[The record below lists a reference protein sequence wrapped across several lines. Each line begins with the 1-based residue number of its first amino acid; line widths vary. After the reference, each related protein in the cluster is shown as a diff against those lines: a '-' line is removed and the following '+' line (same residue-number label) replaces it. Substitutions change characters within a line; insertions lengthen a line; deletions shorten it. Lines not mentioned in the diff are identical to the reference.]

1 MAIVERDPLPRI
13 PLETRQELHDWLADN
28 HAEHRGFWLVQ
39 WRSGTGRPAIVYDD
53 IVEECLIFGWI
64 DSTVQRF
71 DEQRSGMRLTPRRP
85 NGIWSALNK
94 QRLARLEAAGL
105 MQPAGIRAVEVA
117 KAAYE
122 LALQD
127 QRRSEVRPPMAGVI
141 NTRTVDTGQFGAI
154 EASQFQPGTEQT
166 VTFAKAGDYAYY
178 CSLPG
183 DKTKGMIG
191 AIRVLQ

>member
-1 MAIVERDPLPRI
+1 LAIVERDPLPRI

-117 KAAYE
+117 KANGMFTFLDDIDAMVVPE
-122 LALQD
+122 DLALALGALRPVFD
-127 QRRSEVRPPMAGVI
+127 GFSAGRRKQALYWIKSAKRDT
-141 NTRTVDTGQFGAI
+141 TRADRI
-154 EASQFQPGTEQT
+154 
-166 VTFAKAGDYAYY
+166 AKVVAAAEEGR
-178 CSLPG
+178 SLF
-183 DKTKGMIG
+183 
-191 AIRVLQ
+191 